1 MSMFGSIMSK
11 IFGHPAAAPAVAQAN
26 AEPPPV
32 PTDTTVQQPVA
43 GTPTSPAATTS
54 PAAPAE
60 PVDVGAVLA
69 TMSEQ
74 HGGGLNYK
82 TSIVDLMKLLGLDS
96 SLEARK
102 TLAGELHYTGST
114 EDSAAM
120 NVWLHKEVMTKLEQ
134 NGGVVPADLKGA

>member
-11 IFGHPAAAPAVAQAN
+11 IFGHPAAAPAVAQAS
-26 AEPPPV
+26 AEPPAM

-43 GTPTSPAATTS
+43 SAPTSPG
-54 PAAPAE
+54 APAE

-69 TMSEQ
+69 HMASGNGQ
-74 HGGGLNYK
+74 KLNYQ
-82 TSIVDLMKLLGLDS
+82 TSIVDLLKLLDLDS

-102 TLAGELHYTGST
+102 TLAGELHYSGST

-120 NVWLHKEVMTKLEQ
+120 NVWLHKEVMAKLEQ
-134 NGGVVPADLKGA
+134 NGGVVPAELKGA

>member
-11 IFGHPAAAPAVAQAN
+11 IFGSAAPAPAAAAGATPAPADA
-26 AEPPPV
+26 
-32 PTDTTVQQPVA
+32 
-43 GTPTSPAATTS
+43 PAAGA
-54 PAAPAE
+54 PAAGAPTAGAPAQS
-60 PVDVGAVLA
+60 VDVGAVLA
-69 TMSEQ
+69 GMAAKAGQ
-74 HGGGLNYK
+74 KLNYQ
-82 TSIVDLMKLLGLDS
+82 TSIVDLLKLLDLDS

-120 NVWLHKEVMTKLEQ
+120 NVWLHKEVMQQLEA

>member
-11 IFGHPAAAPAVAQAN
+11 IFGHPAAAPAVATA
-26 AEPPPV
+26 AAAASTM

-43 GTPTSPAATTS
+43 SAPTSPGS
-54 PAAPAE
+54 PAA

-69 TMSEQ
+69 HMAAANGQ
-74 HGGGLNYK
+74 KLNYQ
-82 TSIVDLMKLLGLDS
+82 TSIVDLLKLLDLDS

-134 NGGVVPADLKGA
+134 NGGVVPAELKGA

>member
-11 IFGHPAAAPAVAQAN
+11 IFGHAAAAPAVAQAN
-26 AEPPPV
+26 AAPAPM

-43 GTPTSPAATTS
+43 SAATPSAPGAPAA
-54 PAAPAE
+54 

-69 TMSEQ
+69 AMAQ
-74 HGGGLNYK
+74 QNGQPLNYK
-82 TSIVDLMKLLGLDS
+82 TSIVDLLKLLGLDS
-96 SLEARK
+96 SMEARK

-114 EDSAAM
+114 DDSATM

-134 NGGVVPADLKGA
+134 NGGVVPAELKGG